1 MGELPHG
8 SLPATER
15 LQELL
20 DPILGR
26 RLVQLVRLVRLV
38 LWNQEQ
44 KLYRNCTVTV
54 GLCRCAPVAMYNSI
68 KQHKLLSPVPHGPGK
83 PGFFALNLTG
93 SQ

>member
-1 MGELPHG
+1 MGELPQV

-26 RLVQLVRLVRLV
+26 QLVQLVRLVRLV

-44 KLYRNCTVTV
+44 KLYRK
-54 GLCRCAPVAMYNSI
+54 CRVVPVCSCCHVQQYKATQTADS
-68 KQHKLLSPVPHGPGK
+68 GP
-83 PGFFALNLTG
+83 PRTY
-93 SQ
+93 